1 MKKQTTIWVMLMLLI
16 TGFSSVV
23 SAQTNKKANEDT
35 EAWRY
40 ELEVAGTG
48 VQGTYLL
55 KVWSYSKKPNVAI
68 EQAKKNAVHGVIFK
82 GFAGDQGIL
91 GKPPLT
97 TNSNLEQEKDRV
109 VQSLFC

>member
-1 MKKQTTIWVMLMLLI
+1 MKKQTTIWVMLMLMI

-68 EQAKKNAVHGVIFK
+68 EQAKKNAVHGVSFLK
-82 GFAGDQGIL
+82 ALRATRAFWA
-91 GKPPLT
+91 
-97 TNSNLEQEKDRV
+97 NLRWLPTLIYRAREGRV
-109 VQSLFC
+109 V